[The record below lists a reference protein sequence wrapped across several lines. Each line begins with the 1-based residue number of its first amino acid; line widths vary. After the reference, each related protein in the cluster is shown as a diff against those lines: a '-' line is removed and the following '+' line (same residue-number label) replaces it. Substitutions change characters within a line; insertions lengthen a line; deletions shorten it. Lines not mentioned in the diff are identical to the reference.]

1 VIGPLRR
8 AFGLEESRVWSPV
21 HVVLTVAVL
30 VAAAGVAVTWGDIH
44 RYGGTDLRARVVGAR
59 MLALGLDPYRP
70 LPGGVRHEWLY
81 HPHWVFREITGCPY
95 PPPLLALYAL
105 LCWLPYAAQRV
116 IWFALE
122 WASLLVSIAWL
133 SRCVRP
139 RRIRPWFVAL
149 ALLFFAGGS
158 FWRLHVERGQYY
170 ACVLLLF
177 TWSASALAR
186 RGHGDG
192 WRAGLPLGLAAAL
205 RPTAIV
211 VVAPLW
217 LLGYRK
223 TAASAVAAAGA
234 TALALLPVTGITFW
248 KDYVRLVE
256 TFEKA
261 VPGVPE
267 VTSMP
272 HLAWVEGAN
281 FTEVMEHRSS
291 NANIHLLL
299 VSLAPRLGGPPLSLV
314 PILAK
319 VGCLAALAVLLALV
333 WRGRRARWRGGPAL
347 AVAFTAVL
355 VTEHF
360 LPVRWGYVDTL
371 YLAPL
376 ALVMPFMWRRRGRM
390 LLLTVLAAL
399 VFGHSLVGPLDGG
412 PGSLVRAVLL
422 TGGLVAWTAAVTRRR
437 PRLRPAA

>member
-1 VIGPLRR
+1 VTDRLLQ
-8 AFGLEESRVWSPV
+8 AFGIDADRARGPV
-21 HVVLTVAVL
+21 RALFQVALV
-30 VAAAGVAVTWGDIH
+30 VAAANLVVTWGDVH
-44 RYGGTDLRARVVGAR
+44 HFGGTDLRARVVGAR
-59 MLALGLDPYRP
+59 LLALGLDPYRP

-95 PPPLLALYAL
+95 PPPLLAFYAL
-105 LCWLPYAAQRV
+105 LCWLPYTVQRV
-116 IWFALE
+116 LWFALE
-122 WASLLVSIAWL
+122 WTALLASIAWL
-133 SRCVRP
+133 SRLVRP
-139 RRIRPWFVAL
+139 PRLRPWFVAL
-149 ALLFFAGGS
+149 ALVFFAGGS

-170 ACVLLLF
+170 AFVLLLF
-177 TWSASALAR
+177 TWSASGLAG
-186 RGHGDG
+186 RGHDG

-211 VVAPLW
+211 VIAPLW

-223 TAASAVAAAGA
+223 TATSALAAAGA
-234 TALALLPVTGITFW
+234 TVLALLPFTGITFW

-299 VSLAPRLGGPPLSLV
+299 VSLAPRVGWPPLSLV
-314 PILAK
+314 PVLAK
-319 VGCLAALAVLLALV
+319 LGCLAAVAVMLALV

-347 AVAFTAVL
+347 AVALTVVL
-355 VTEHF
+355 VRGGQAGVNQ
-360 LPVRWGYVDTL
+360 VRDL
-371 YLAPL
+371 KKP
-376 ALVMPFMWRRRGRM
+376 
-390 LLLTVLAAL
+390 
-399 VFGHSLVGPLDGG
+399 
-412 PGSLVRAVLL
+412 
-422 TGGLVAWTAAVTRRR
+422 
-437 PRLRPAA
+437 